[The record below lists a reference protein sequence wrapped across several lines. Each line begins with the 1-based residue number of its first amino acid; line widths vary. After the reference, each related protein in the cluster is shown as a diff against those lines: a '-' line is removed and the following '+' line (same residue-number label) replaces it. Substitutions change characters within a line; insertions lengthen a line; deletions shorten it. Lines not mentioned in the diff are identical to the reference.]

1 MSNRIEKANSL
12 IKKNLADIID
22 NELSDPRLK
31 DEMITVSKVEMSP
44 DLKYARVY
52 LSFFG
57 KGNIKEALEALQN
70 ASGFI
75 KKSLKEKLKFR
86 AMPELHFIEDHSLE
100 YSDHINQ
107 LLKQIDSSNDK

>member
-31 DEMITVSKVEMSP
+31 NEMITVSKVEMSP

-52 LSFFG
+52 LSFYG
-57 KGNIKEALEALQN
+57 TGDKKDAITAIQN
-70 ASGFI
+70 ASGYI
-75 KKSLKEKLKFR
+75 KKSLKERLKFR
-86 AMPELHFIEDHSLE
+86 VLPEFHFVEDHSLE
-100 YSDHINQ
+100 YSDHINS
-107 LLKQIDSSNDK
+107 LLKQIESKDE

>member
-12 IKKNLADIID
+12 IKKNLAEIID
-22 NELSDPRLK
+22 NELSDPRLEK
-31 DEMITVSKVEMSP
+31 EMITVSKVEMSP

-52 LSFFG
+52 LSFYG
-57 KGNIKEALEALQN
+57 EGNKDEALVALQN

-86 AMPELHFIEDHSLE
+86 AMPELHFVEDHSLE
-100 YSDHINQ
+100 YSDHINS
-107 LLKQIDSSNDK
+107 LLKQISDKNK

>member
-12 IKKNLADIID
+12 IKKNLAEIID
-22 NELSDPRLK
+22 NELSDPRLEH
-31 DEMITVSKVEMSP
+31 EMITVSKVEMSP

-57 KGNIKEALEALQN
+57 DGDKKDALTALQN
-70 ASGFI
+70 ASGYI

-86 AMPELHFIEDHSLE
+86 SMPEFHFVEDHSLE
-100 YSDHINQ
+100 YSDHINS
-107 LLKQIDSSNDK
+107 LLKQISTKEE